1 MGDTPR
7 ALGTDFGSS
16 CPGKPWSTA
25 SGEANPNVPFFSS
38 PTGDIHQKDATYPWQ
53 LGHLQVICTES
64 LPSCLTL
71 CNPIDYS
78 PPGSSVHGIL
88 QAIILEWVSRPWS
101 KGSSQP
107 RDWTHISY
115 VSCLGNLVLYH
126 WVTRH
131 NVSLKRRHLL
141 KILSRGLK
149 VHRHSHL
156 SRPTSLHVLQLCP
169 HHLSTLRLHSIP
181 APLLLH
187 RCAWLFPLL
196 FLCFQWAAL
205 SLHLAGVPNSWAT
218 DCYQVMAC

>member
-1 MGDTPR
+1 M
-7 ALGTDFGSS
+7 
-16 CPGKPWSTA
+16 
-25 SGEANPNVPFFSS
+25 
-38 PTGDIHQKDATYPWQ
+38 GDIHQKDATYPWQ

-71 CNPIDYS
+71 CNPLDYS

-88 QAIILEWVSRPWS
+88 QARILEWVSRPWS

-131 NVSLKRRHLL
+131 SVSLKRRHLL

-156 SRPTSLHVLQLCP
+156 SGPTSFHVLQLCP
-169 HHLSTLRLHSIP
+169 ITSPPSASTPSQPPCCYIDVLGFSHFSSCASSGRPCLSTLQGFQTPGPQTATRSWP
-181 APLLLH
+181 VRNPVTQQEWGAKWMKLLL
-187 RCAWLFPLL
+187 
-196 FLCFQWAAL
+196 
-205 SLHLAGVPNSWAT
+205 S
-218 DCYQVMAC
+218 